1 MFSNGTSQSLPN
13 LRSYTN
19 AVCTLTSDAYS
30 SMGAV
35 CLDIPG
41 LPSINGSLGFAYGR
55 EVLQYVSRALADLF
69 GSTHLFRTW
78 DAEFVTLCPNTTH
91 EIFLG
96 RCNRL
101 RSVLECRYPKTVRVG
116 YTWADGVFT
125 GKELV
130 NEARSIMRCERV
142 PLQYR
147 QDCAQGATLHSA
159 GDFIRPKRF
168 TVYFQPKVNMTDG
181 TVTGAE
187 ALVRGLDEKGRLVSS
202 GRFIPEMEEKGLI
215 RDLDLYVLNR
225 TLAQLDQWRRKGL
238 ASLPVSVNFSRFT
251 LFDPTLPASVLAIQS
266 QYPLLEPGLVEV
278 EITESAGNVESKSL
292 SDAMDRFHQLGLQF
306 ALDDFGSQ
314 YANVALLTHVKFDC
328 LKLDRTLI
336 SDLAGN
342 RCSQML
348 VRDLVEICHTSGMRC
363 VAEGVETQA
372 QKEVL
377 LQAGCIYGHGF
388 LFDPPLSAEAFEKK
402 YLHGTQKQ

>member
-1 MFSNGTSQSLPN
+1 M
-13 LRSYTN
+13 
-19 AVCTLTSDAYS
+19 
-30 SMGAV
+30 
-35 CLDIPG
+35 
-41 LPSINGSLGFAYGR
+41 
-55 EVLQYVSRALADLF
+55 
-69 GSTHLFRTW
+69 
-78 DAEFVTLCPNTTH
+78 
-91 EIFLG
+91 
-96 RCNRL
+96 
-101 RSVLECRYPKTVRVG
+101 
-116 YTWADGVFT
+116 
-125 GKELV
+125 
-130 NEARSIMRCERV
+130 
-142 PLQYR
+142 
-147 QDCAQGATLHSA
+147 
-159 GDFIRPKRF
+159 
-168 TVYFQPKVNMTDG
+168 
-181 TVTGAE
+181 
-187 ALVRGLDEKGRLVSS
+187 
-202 GRFIPEMEEKGLI
+202 
-215 RDLDLYVLNR
+215 
-225 TLAQLDQWRRKGL
+225 
-238 ASLPVSVNFSRFT
+238 
-251 LFDPTLPASVLAIQS
+251 LAIQS

-377 LQAGCIYGHGF
+377 LQAGRIYGQGF